1 VPPLRI
7 LPRVVAAA
15 LCTVIGAVAGLLGIG
30 GGELRLPLLVSFLA
44 LSIKV
49 AITVNLAISVAVL
62 VTSLIRRWD
71 SGALDDASGWGAL
84 VAAVLAGNMVGA
96 WLGVR
101 SAHRARDPKLARAM
115 RLYLFAIGLLFFYE
129 AFFHFPHLDLDRD
142 APGALGLAALGGVA
156 VGWVATVFGVA
167 GGELRIP
174 LLVYVFGAPL
184 KIAGTLST
192 IAALPAVALAFAG
205 YAIRDHVRSISG
217 YMLIVVLSAASII
230 GVTIGVALLP
240 TVSDT
245 VLRLLLGT
253 VLVISANRFDA
264 RPHDA
269 PEFRS
274 RSATTA

>member
-1 VPPLRI
+1 
-7 LPRVVAAA
+7 
-15 LCTVIGAVAGLLGIG
+15 
-30 GGELRLPLLVSFLA
+30 
-44 LSIKV
+44 
-49 AITVNLAISVAVL
+49 
-62 VTSLIRRWD
+62 
-71 SGALDDASGWGAL
+71 
-84 VAAVLAGNMVGA
+84 
-96 WLGVR
+96 
-101 SAHRARDPKLARAM
+101 
-115 RLYLFAIGLLFFYE
+115 
-129 AFFHFPHLDLDRD
+129 
-142 APGALGLAALGGVA
+142 
-156 VGWVATVFGVA
+156 VFGVA

>member
-1 VPPLRI
+1 
-7 LPRVVAAA
+7 
-15 LCTVIGAVAGLLGIG
+15 
-30 GGELRLPLLVSFLA
+30 
-44 LSIKV
+44 
-49 AITVNLAISVAVL
+49 
-62 VTSLIRRWD
+62 
-71 SGALDDASGWGAL
+71 
-84 VAAVLAGNMVGA
+84 MVGA

-115 RLYLFAIGLLFFYE
+115 RLYLFAIGLLFLYE
-129 AFFHFPHLDLDRD
+129 AFHFPHLDLDRD
-142 APGALGLAALGGVA
+142 VPAALVVGVLGGVA
-156 VGWVATVFGVA
+156 VGWVARVFGVA

-217 YMLIVVLSAASII
+217 YMLIVVLSAASLV
-230 GVTIGVALLP
+230 GATIGVALLP
-240 TVSDT
+240 TVSDA

-253 VLVISANRFDA
+253 VLVISAIRFDA

-269 PEFRS
+269 PELRS
-274 RSATTA
+274 RSATPA

>member
-1 VPPLRI
+1 M
-7 LPRVVAAA
+7 
-15 LCTVIGAVAGLLGIG
+15 
-30 GGELRLPLLVSFLA
+30 SFLA

-49 AITVNLAISVAVL
+49 AITVNLAISVARL

-71 SGALDDASGWGAL
+71 SGTLDDASGWGAL

-96 WLGVR
+96 WLGVAQR
-101 SAHRARDPKLARAM
+101 TAQANPKLTRAM
-115 RLYLFAIGLLFFYE
+115 QALPVRKIGLLFSYE

-184 KIAGTLST
+184 NIAGTLST

-205 YAIRDHVRSISG
+205 YAIRDHVRCMSG
-217 YMLIVVLSAASII
+217 YMLIVLLSAASIV
-230 GVTIGVALLP
+230 GATIGVALLP
-240 TVSDT
+240 SVPDT

-253 VLVISANRFDA
+253 VLIISAMRFHA
-264 RPHDA
+264 RTHDA
-269 PEFRS
+269 AEFR
-274 RSATTA
+274 